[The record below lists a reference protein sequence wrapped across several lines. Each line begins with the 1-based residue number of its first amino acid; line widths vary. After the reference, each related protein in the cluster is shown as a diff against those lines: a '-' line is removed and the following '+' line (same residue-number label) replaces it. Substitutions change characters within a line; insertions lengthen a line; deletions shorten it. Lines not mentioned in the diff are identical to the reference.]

1 MMVNMK
7 EQEGQMRSAAMQQ
20 QSLQQQQGYGLAAF
34 NERVRQKA
42 NGLKSPFVPSMTP
55 DQARAVFQQRHG
67 RSADTAQNIAHQS
80 EPSAAEVDEI
90 RCTTCRDITTHAA
103 SCGCGKCYG
112 CCAT

>member
-1 MMVNMK
+1 
-7 EQEGQMRSAAMQQ
+7 
-20 QSLQQQQGYGLAAF
+20 
-34 NERVRQKA
+34 
-42 NGLKSPFVPSMTP
+42 MTS

-80 EPSAAEVDEI
+80 EPSADEMKELTRFEQNVIDRAVHSVAARAEQVASP
-90 RCTTCRDITTHAA
+90 TCSKCMAETTHAA